1 MSGIRIRAALF
12 DLDGTLVDSAPD
24 IAAAMNRALE
34 ELQLRTLSL
43 AEIAARV
50 GKGPRVL
57 AQRVLAAQPGLL
69 DEAARERL
77 VEPLLSIYLDHY
89 RLTIGKH
96 GRLFPHV
103 AETLHALRARGLKLA
118 VVTNALQ
125 LPAQSILER
134 YGIADAI
141 DLLLGGDRVV
151 NCKPHPEALETA
163 CRWLGVDVDEA
174 IMVGDSMNDVAAAR
188 AAGCEVVCVPYGYNE
203 GRSVAA
209 LDCDVVEN
217 FAFLPGWIA
226 THESRSLT
234 LCREDTH

>member
-1 MSGIRIRAALF
+1 MSGIRIRAVLF

-34 ELQLRTLSL
+34 ELHLRTLSL
-43 AEIAARV
+43 AEIAARI

-57 AQRVLAAQPGLL
+57 AQRVLAVQPGLL
-69 DEAARERL
+69 DEAARDRL
-77 VEPLLSIYLDHY
+77 LEPLLSTYLDHY
-89 RLTIGKH
+89 NTTIGNH

-103 AETLHALRARGLKLA
+103 AETLRTLRARGLKLA

-141 DLLLGGDRVV
+141 DLLLGGDRVI
-151 NCKPHPEALETA
+151 NRKPHPEALETA

-174 IMVGDSMNDVAAAR
+174 IMVGDSNNDVAAAR
-188 AAGCEVVCVPYGYNE
+188 AAGCEIVCVPYGYNE

-209 LDCDVVEN
+209 LDCDVVED

-226 THESRSLT
+226 AHESRALA